1 MRTLLILLWCLCGML
16 AARSQTDYRQR
27 TPQLLKRIDFLVE
40 HKEETHDRV
49 GKQIGQLKKQALQA
63 TGQHKGNLLR
73 EIIAMYMHFKTDSAA
88 VYIRELSQLADTLHD
103 ERLMLHA
110 VVAQAGWYSFGYN
123 DEVVPPT
130 SSYSTYN
137 IIKAPKTLSVYQ
149 MTGHYW
155 YQEQWDEWQD
165 FIRKQMGIE
174 K

>member
-1 MRTLLILLWCLCGML
+1 MRTLLLLLWCLCGML

-49 GKQIGQLKKQALQA
+49 GTQIGQLKKQALQA

-73 EIIAMYMHFKTDSAA
+73 EIVAMYMHFKTDSAA

-110 VVAQAGWYSFGYN
+110 VVAQAG
-123 DEVVPPT
+123 VLT
-130 SSYSTYN
+130 
-137 IIKAPKTLSVYQ
+137 I
-149 MTGHYW
+149 TGEY
-155 YQEQWDEWQD
+155 
-165 FIRKQMGIE
+165 GT
-174 K
+174 